1 MSTSHIHPRRR
12 LARWMARYARHH
24 RHPFNLLT
32 HVVGVPAIVWSIL
45 VWLADVPV
53 PGIGDAGALLV
64 LLVGAM
70 YLAIEVTVALATLA
84 WVVPLYLSAAGAAG
98 DPDRASQVM
107 VFFVLGWCVQFLGH
121 AVEGKRPA
129 LFENL
134 FQVFVAP
141 VFVTVEVLQRAG
153 FYQDVAEATEDLLAE
168 DED

>member
-1 MSTSHIHPRRR
+1 
-12 LARWMARYARHH
+12 MARYALHH

-53 PGIGDAGALLV
+53 PGVGDAAVV
-64 LLVGAM
+64 LITAIGAM
-70 YLAIEVTVALATLA
+70 YLSIELTSAIATLA
-84 WVVPLYLSAAGAAG
+84 WVIPLYLHAAGVAG
-98 DPDRASQVM
+98 DPDRAAQVM
-107 VFFVLGWCVQFLGH
+107 VLFVLGWAFQFLGH

-153 FYQDVAEATEDLLAE
+153 FYRDVAEATADLLTDLE
-168 DED
+168 